1 MKIDL
6 KCFSSLANV
15 ESCGY
20 EKANTISLSD
30 HATARDLARLANI
43 KEQEIQTVFVNNRRS
58 ALDHS
63 LSDGDRVAF
72 VPAVGGM

>member
-1 MKIDL
+1 MNIDL
-6 KCFSSLANV
+6 KCFSSLANM
-15 ESCGY
+15 ESCRY
-20 EKANTISLSD
+20 DQASTISLSD
-30 HATARDLARLANI
+30 NATARDLARHANI
-43 KEQEIQTVFVNNRRS
+43 QEEEIHTVFINNRRS

>member
-6 KCFSSLANV
+6 KCFSSLADM
-15 ESCGY
+15 ESCRY
-20 EKANTISLSD
+20 DKASTISLSEE
-30 HATARDLARLANI
+30 ATARDLARRANI
-43 KEQEIQTVFVNNRRS
+43 NEKDIHTVFVNNRRS
-58 ALDHS
+58 ELDHS